1 MYSLPPTQGQ
11 KIIILYWSGQNFK
24 IITSAKHK
32 GYISVWPECVA
43 QGFQTL
49 FVMREERFVIKT
61 SGINPSRCFTL
72 MIRKI
77 INLIPRIYPARFL

>member
-49 FVMREERFVIKT
+49 FVMREERFKRYKNQQDKSFNMLHT
-61 SGINPSRCFTL
+61 HDQKNNKSHT
-72 MIRKI
+72 
-77 INLIPRIYPARFL
+77 